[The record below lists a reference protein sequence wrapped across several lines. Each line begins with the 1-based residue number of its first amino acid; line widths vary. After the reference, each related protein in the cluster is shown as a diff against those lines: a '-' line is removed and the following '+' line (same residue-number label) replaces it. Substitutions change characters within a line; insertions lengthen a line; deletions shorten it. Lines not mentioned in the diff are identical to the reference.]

1 MQMAGRTAMG
11 PLVRPAEPSDKE
23 PLMSFIK
30 GVWGGHDYIP
40 GVWDEWIRDR
50 VNRVFVVEADG
61 VPVGMNRLR
70 FMEDGSAWFEGARVH
85 PAHRGKGLATMLG
98 ENSMKVARGMGI
110 GTFRL
115 TSGSHNKTA
124 HRQIARI
131 GFAEVARFSIYE
143 PSKGPLS
150 RGGATRVRPGGLDEI
165 MGLVRGSAEFKLGHG
180 VFWHNWGAAMIT
192 PEVLRRLVDE
202 GSVWRL
208 GGAVAVTKAGG
219 EGRGV
224 WEQIGF
230 IGGEPR
236 DAVRLV
242 RCVLGRRKDASER
255 WVFVPQG
262 SPLVHCLR
270 TAGFERH
277 FSNILFERKAA
288 KD

>member
-1 MQMAGRTAMG
+1 MARRAAVG

-30 GVWGGHDYIP
+30 DVWGGHDYIP
-40 GVWDEWIRDR
+40 GVWDDWIRDK

-61 VPVGMNRLR
+61 FPVGMNRLR

-98 ENSMKVARGMGI
+98 QNSMKVARELGI
-110 GTFRL
+110 RTFRL
-115 TSGSHNKTA
+115 TSGSRNKTA

-131 GFAEVARFSIYE
+131 GFVEVTRFSIYK

-150 RGGATRVRPGGLDEI
+150 RGGATRVGPSGLDEV
-165 MGLVRGSAEFKLGHG
+165 MGLVCGSAEFKLGHG
-180 VFWHNWGAAMIT
+180 VFWHNWGAAVIT
-192 PEVLRRLVDE
+192 PDVLRMLVGE
-202 GSVWRL
+202 GSVGRL
-208 GGAVAVTKAGG
+208 GGAVGVSKDGG

-224 WEQIGF
+224 WEEIGF
-230 IGGEPR
+230 IGGEPK
-236 DAVRLV
+236 DAVRLA
-242 RCVLGRRKDASER
+242 RCILGRRKDASER

-262 SPLVHCLR
+262 SPVIHSLR